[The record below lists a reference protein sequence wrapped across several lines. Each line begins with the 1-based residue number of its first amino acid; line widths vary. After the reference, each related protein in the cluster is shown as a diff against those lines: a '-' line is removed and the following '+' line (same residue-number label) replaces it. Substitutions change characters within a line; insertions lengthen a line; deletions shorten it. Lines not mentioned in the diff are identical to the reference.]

1 MKLILYKTLLM
12 LAAGLA
18 IVAAQAYSNLYTD
31 RVAARILSE
40 TFVSNCIPA
49 TGGKALVRNE
59 AGKLTCEKHETLG
72 YGQARR
78 AAPEDIAAPDSQAHP
93 GGEREQHS

>member
-1 MKLILYKTLLM
+1 MTMKLFLYKILLI
-12 LAAGLA
+12 LVAGLA
-18 IVAAQAYSNLYTD
+18 IIAAQAYSNLYTD

-49 TGGKALVRNE
+49 TGGKALVKNE
-59 AGKLTCEKHETLG
+59 AGKLICEKHEMLG

-78 AAPEDIAAPDSQAHP
+78 TGS
-93 GGEREQHS
+93 